1 MSATGRS
8 RKGMMGLTKMRLG
21 LVLAIT
27 LGLLAAI
34 GQTGWQQGISLL
46 QFNQTVDQNR
56 IFVKG
61 SGLQPELAQVSLT
74 LRTPASLQR
83 LPVNLLIIVD
93 RSASTDLAGER
104 QAAMRLVAA
113 LQAGDQVGIA
123 SFANQATLD
132 LALTPIDQSAAIQSA
147 LDDLSAGGATAI
159 GEGIAVATNEL
170 SAAASSSALPVEVLL
185 SDGFDDA
192 GRDPVEQAKRT
203 ADKNIKLY
211 TVGIGRR
218 LNRDLLEQLAQM
230 TGGQFFPTFSDAIS
244 NTILK
249 TSLPSTGVLR
259 DIQIVETLGQGFSFE
274 GAQENAP
281 TQVSTNPDGSV
292 RLEWDLAALNLNE
305 SWTTVFSVS
314 SSKAGSYS
322 LNQAP
327 SLISFSDFQ
336 GRSLREDLPL
346 IPMEVRPPCTPPTPA
361 FDFSPSAPSRQDTVL
376 FSDRSSAPV
385 GQITRWQWDFGDGSS
400 SEEQNPSHRYAQD
413 GDYRVTLTVSDD
425 CAASIT
431 RTITVFTP
439 KLTVKRTIDT
449 FLPLDETIP
458 GQSFQ
463 VTIDIRV
470 NETINGLG
478 IQETLPNADWQLEPM
493 GSGKASLHVQGS
505 NFQWIFA
512 EKLQAGDTRQ
522 IVYHVTVPGP
532 DKNGKLPD
540 TSAPGVYQISGLAS
554 SASPDISLKI
564 TGDSQIQLDDGFPAK
579 VVVAHWNKDA
589 NGGAGDLDLA
599 AFPKHTIGFDQIQVA
614 IGWWLGNQSVPH
626 TSATNKD
633 ADNLKLDFK
642 TVQTLVA
649 YWLTGTSVF
658 DPLPK
663 EEVHS

>member
-1 MSATGRS
+1 MD
-8 RKGMMGLTKMRLG
+8 LTKMRIG
-21 LVLAIT
+21 LVIVIA

-61 SGLQPELAQVSLT
+61 SSLQPQLARVTLT
-74 LRTPASLQR
+74 LRTPTSLQR

-104 QAAMRLVAA
+104 QAARQLISA

-132 LALTPIDQSAAIQSA
+132 LALTPIEQSAAIQSA
-147 LDDLSAGGATAI
+147 LDNLNSGGATAI

-170 SAAASSSALPVEVLL
+170 SAATSSSALPVEVLL
-185 SDGFDDA
+185 SDGFNDA
-192 GRDPVEQAKRT
+192 GRDPLEQAKRA
-203 ADKNIKLY
+203 ADKDIKLY
-211 TVGIGRR
+211 TVGIGHRI
-218 LNRDLLEQLAQM
+218 NRDLMEKLAQM

-244 NTILK
+244 DTILK
-249 TSLPSTGVLR
+249 ATLPSSGVLR
-259 DIQIVETLGQGFSFE
+259 DIQIVETLSQGFSFE
-274 GAQENAP
+274 GAQQNAP
-281 TQVSTNPDGSV
+281 TQVSSNPDGSV
-292 RLEWDLAALNLNE
+292 RLEWDLAALNLNQ
-305 SWTTVFSVS
+305 SWTTIFSVS

-336 GRSLREDLPL
+336 GRSLSKDLPP
-346 IPMEVRPPCTPPTPA
+346 IPMEIRPPCTPPTPA
-361 FDFSPSAPSRQDTVL
+361 FDFSPGAPTRQDTVL
-376 FSDRSSAPV
+376 FSDRSSLPG
-385 GQITRWQWDFGDGSS
+385 GQITHWHWEFGDGSS

-413 GDYRVTLTVSDD
+413 GNYRVTLTVSDD
-425 CAASIT
+425 CEASIT

-439 KLTVKRTIDT
+439 KLTVKRTIDA
-449 FLPLDETIP
+449 FAPPAPDETIP
-458 GQSFQ
+458 GQSFR
-463 VTIDIRV
+463 VTIDIAA
-470 NETINGLG
+470 NTDLNGLG
-478 IQETLPNADWQLEPM
+478 IQETLPNTDWQLQPLE
-493 GSGKASLHVQGS
+493 SGKASMHRQGADY
-505 NFQWIFA
+505 QWIFA
-512 EKLQAGDTRQ
+512 EKLKSGDTRQ
-522 IVYHVTVPGP
+522 IIYQVTVPGP
-532 DKNGKLPD
+532 DKNGNLPD
-540 TSAPGVYQISGLAS
+540 TSAPGVYQINGLVS
-554 SASPDISLKI
+554 SASPELSAKI
-564 TGDSQIQLDDGFPAK
+564 TGESQIQVDNGFPIK

-589 NGGAGDLDLA
+589 NSGAGGLDLA
-599 AFPKHTIGFDQIQVA
+599 TFPKHTIGFDQIQVA
-614 IGWWLGNQSVPH
+614 IGWWLNNQSVPH

-663 EEVHS
+663 N